1 MINRSADFSET
12 RLSERFVAFVQLFFA
27 VALAASLLQFD
38 DILFPPDPG
47 NISFW
52 ALLTVYLTA
61 ITSWTGWHKS
71 TLNYPYTE
79 SRVAILRAFL
89 DATVVGTYI
98 ALLFIGSRATHSLGG
113 YLFGFTLIF
122 VLYLVL
128 GLIRRSEHGP
138 EASEPRLIIHHGV
151 AMFAVFVAYVV
162 WSRGFSPVP
171 DPAAWIFV
179 FLPLVIIVRYRW
191 LREWRRLPWVPHQAT
206 PFSKPSKRVAI
217 DVDGVLVEQVTPVLH
232 KLNRE
237 MGLELNKC
245 DITDWEYTFEETNIK
260 AEIERAERE
269 REFVQHMPA
278 VEGALEALSLL
289 SQKYH
294 ITIATSREEVT
305 DPWTREWLG
314 RNGVRYDRL
323 VNTRKDG
330 KLLPDADILIDDY
343 VPNINTF
350 LRNAP
355 QGKEAVL
362 FAQPWNHDTTSI
374 ADLLQSGRVR
384 IAHSWNAIL
393 AMLGCVKGNPL

>member
-1 MINRSADFSET
+1 MTEPSADST
-12 RLSERFVAFVQLFFA
+12 KKRLSERFVTFVELFFA

-52 ALLTVYLTA
+52 ALLIVYITA
-61 ITSWTGWHKS
+61 ITSWTGWHRS
-71 TLNYPYTE
+71 TLDYPYTE
-79 SRVAILRAFL
+79 SRAGILRAFL

-128 GLIRRSEHGP
+128 GLIRRAEHGP
-138 EASEPRLIIHHGV
+138 EASKPRLIIYHGIPMV
-151 AMFAVFVAYVV
+151 AVFVGYII
-162 WSRGFSPVP
+162 WSRRFSPVP
-171 DPAAWIFV
+171 DPALWIFV
-179 FLPLVIIVRYRW
+179 FLPLVIIVCYRW
-191 LREWRRLPWVPHQAT
+191 SREWHELPWIPHQAA

-237 MGLELNKC
+237 MGLELSKC
-245 DITDWEYTFEETNIK
+245 DITDWEYTIEETNIK

-278 VEGALEALSLL
+278 IEGALEALSRLV
-289 SQKYH
+289 QKYH

-305 DPWTREWLG
+305 DPWTREWLD
-314 RNGVRYDRL
+314 RNGIRYDRL

-350 LRNAP
+350 LRSVS
-355 QGKEAVL
+355 QGREAVL
-362 FAQPWNHDTTSI
+362 FAQPWNHDTTPI
-374 ADLLQSGRVR
+374 ADLLQSGKVR

-393 AMLGCVKGNPL
+393 AILG